1 MTKFPNKLKKPC
13 FWPILDPFS
22 QFWGKKKFFLKKS
35 NSVTQKFI
43 WISSTMPNFRKN
55 DTIPRKYLDR
65 RMDGRM
71 KDGQTLFYRTLP
83 ATAGGPKTDWHEDIQ
98 MDTKSKKKFQ
108 KPILSLVNACPPDR
122 VSVLSTKC
130 GGCHPK
136 GLIVASSHKIKQI
149 IIIFKLIYAKANSLF
164 C

>member
-55 DTIPRKYLDR
+55 DTIQRKYLDR

-83 ATAGGPKTDWHEDIQ
+83 ATAGGLKTDWHEDIQ
-98 MDTKSKKKFQ
+98 MDTKSNKKLK
-108 KPILSLVNACPPDR
+108 KPTLSLVNAGPQMEYLYYPLNAEG
-122 VSVLSTKC
+122 VTQ
-130 GGCHPK
+130 K
-136 GLIVASSHKIKQI
+136 G
-149 IIIFKLIYAKANSLF
+149 SLLPAYLR
-164 C
+164 

>member
-1 MTKFPNKLKKPC
+1 MFLAHFGP
-13 FWPILDPFS
+13 FFSIL
-22 QFWGKKKFFLKKS
+22 GEKKFFVRKS
-35 NSVTQKFI
+35 NSVTPNFI

-71 KDGQTLFYRTLP
+71 KDGQTLFYRILP
-83 ATAGGPKTDWHEDIQ
+83 GTVRGPKTEWHKDIQ
-98 MDTKSKKKFQ
+98 MDTKSKKKFK
-108 KPILSLVNACPPDR
+108 KPTLSLVNPGSPDR

-136 GLIVASSHKIKQI
+136 GPIVARLHKIKQI
-149 IIIFKLIYAKANSLF
+149 IILKLIYAKALF